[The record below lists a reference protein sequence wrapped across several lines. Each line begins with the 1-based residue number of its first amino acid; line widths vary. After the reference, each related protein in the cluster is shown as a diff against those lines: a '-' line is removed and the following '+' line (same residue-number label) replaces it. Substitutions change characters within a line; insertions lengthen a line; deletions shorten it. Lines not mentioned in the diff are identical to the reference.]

1 MPATSR
7 DNYDLYMQIVQPLG
21 SIFLFLVSFS
31 FSFLERHLGLG
42 VYPEDQIGS

>member
-31 FSFLERHLGLG
+31 FLERHLGLG